1 MDFLEELTKEV
12 SQYLDNPKIS
22 ESQEEYKIAGT
33 SHFTRFSIEI
43 NPLSKEICLEVLDTA
58 KMAVAGGLENYFNL
72 EANLQKIA
80 GDQGYSLKTPGL
92 RRLEDSNQLSFRFHH
107 NME

>member
-43 NPLSKEICLEVLDTA
+43 DIISKEIRLDVSDTA
-58 KMAVAGGLENYFNL
+58 RMAVAGGLDNYFNL

-80 GDQGYSLKTPGL
+80 KDQGYSLKTPIL
-92 RRLEDSNQLSFRFHH
+92 PPRKDPNQLHFRFHH